1 MTPALLIDP
10 PKAILSD
17 LSGKWVP
24 IPLRV
29 PAELRSA
36 AYEWCV
42 NQAGEGR
49 AVFLEGEVRTLD
61 LIVHDGDGG
70 FRGDWVFRYII
81 TPEGEIDVLSVHLLA
96 KLR

>member
-1 MTPALLIDP
+1 MTLTVESPS
-10 PKAILSD
+10 AILSD
-17 LSGKWVP
+17 LRGKWVP
-24 IPLRV
+24 VPLKV

-49 AVFLEGEVRTLD
+49 NVSTETGIQTLD
-61 LIVHDGDGG
+61 LVVHDGDGG
-70 FRGDWVFRYII
+70 FRGDWAFRYSI
-81 TPEGEIDVLSVHLLA
+81 TSEGEIEVLSVHLLA